1 MRTSSADA
9 GAPLQPERHDDAPVQ
24 LAGDAP
30 APAAPTTS
38 DVTESEITA
47 NVPKEQRA
55 EVERLAEQVRQRAA
69 DAKLFEAVAAAKFT
83 GKRWQGL
90 SDDLG
95 GYALAVTDAWLNTGY
110 IFAKTTK
117 MGRPVVPT
125 ETERRQLQSDSGLR
139 HQLANGL
146 VGAALVQFRDRALK
160 DTGWRPDG
168 GASLTTYLIGGCVL
182 LFNNEFRRW
191 RASERRW
198 QINESAAPEDLLV
211 LENGGTGLRRTG
223 LFAAPAKATTD
234 GDELARAL
242 AVLKPRERTI
252 VQLFV
257 EKYSYEEIA
266 EITGTTVRGVE
277 GVLYRLQHKDIRSRL
292 EAPGDSD

>member
-168 GASLTTYLIGGCVL
+168 GASLDLSHRWMRAVVQQRVSQVAGLGETVADKRVRGAGRSPCSGKRWNRPAPDGSVRCSG
-182 LFNNEFRRW
+182 EGHDRW
-191 RASERRW
+191 R
-198 QINESAAPEDLLV
+198 
-211 LENGGTGLRRTG
+211 
-223 LFAAPAKATTD
+223 
-234 GDELARAL
+234 
-242 AVLKPRERTI
+242 
-252 VQLFV
+252 
-257 EKYSYEEIA
+257 
-266 EITGTTVRGVE
+266 
-277 GVLYRLQHKDIRSRL
+277 
-292 EAPGDSD
+292 